1 LAQGSNR
8 WSTLSI
14 VEAAMATTSKISLG
28 DGSTVEMTRNEG
40 VPDAIWNDVVKFV
53 KENHKA
59 VKKNPAIVK
68 LLSQHPEQVPMLMN
82 FTNDADSIK
91 NFLQSQVLAA
101 NVSQDGQQE
110 KMKALE
116 NDPAFKPMF
125 DDIKQN
131 GPDVLMKYLGDEALM
146 RKMSQKLGGINP
158 EMMKQLTAIN
168 ESSVSLHDAA
178 RRGDLQRL
186 QEFLQDGKPVDSRDF
201 KGVTPLGYA
210 VGHDQLSIVKVLI
223 DAKANVNDV
232 DSAGNSAVHFAAG
245 YGRVKVLEHL
255 LARGAAVSKANKMG
269 MTPLAAAQQNK
280 HQQIVALLQ
289 RHGAK

>member
-1 LAQGSNR
+1 
-8 WSTLSI
+8 
-14 VEAAMATTSKISLG
+14 MATTSKISLG

-53 KENHKA
+53 KENQKA
-59 VKKNPAIVK
+59 VKANPQIVK
-68 LLSQHPEQVPMLMN
+68 LLSEHPEQVPMLMK
-82 FTNDADSIK
+82 FTNDSDSIK

-110 KMKALE
+110 KMQQLQE
-116 NDPAFKPMF
+116 DPELKPMF
-125 DDIKQN
+125 DDIKAN
-131 GPDVLMKYLGDEALM
+131 GPDVLMKYLQDENIM
-146 RKMSQKLGGINP
+146 RKVSQKLGGINP

-178 RRGDLQRL
+178 KRGDLQKM
-186 QEFLQDGKPVDSRDF
+186 QEFLADGKDVNAKDF
-201 KGVTPLGYA
+201 KGVTALGYA
-210 VGHDQLSIVKVLI
+210 VGHDQLSVVKVLI
-223 DAKANVNDV
+223 DAKANINDV

-255 LARGAAVSKANKMG
+255 LARGANASKANQQG
-269 MTPLAAAQQNK
+269 QTPMAVAQQNK
-280 HQQIVALLQ
+280 QQQAVALLQ

>member
-1 LAQGSNR
+1 
-8 WSTLSI
+8 
-14 VEAAMATTSKISLG
+14 
-28 DGSTVEMTRNEG
+28 
-40 VPDAIWNDVVKFV
+40 
-53 KENHKA
+53 
-59 VKKNPAIVK
+59 
-68 LLSQHPEQVPMLMN
+68 MN

>member
-1 LAQGSNR
+1 
-8 WSTLSI
+8 
-14 VEAAMATTSKISLG
+14 MATTSKITLG
-28 DGSTVEMTRNEG
+28 DGSAVELTRNEG

-53 KENHKA
+53 KENQKA
-59 VKKNPAIVK
+59 VTKNPQIVK
-68 LLSQHPEQVPMLMN
+68 LLSEHPEQVPMLMH

-101 NVSQDGQQE
+101 SVSQDGQQE
-110 KMKALE
+110 KMRQLE
-116 NDPAFKPMF
+116 QDPEFKHMF

-131 GPDVLMKYLGDEALM
+131 GPDVIMKYLQDEKLM
-146 RKMSQKLGGINP
+146 QKISQKLGGIDP
-158 EMMKQLTAIN
+158 EMLKQLTAIKD
-168 ESSVSLHDAA
+168 SSVSLHDAA

-186 QEFLQDGKPVDSRDF
+186 QEFLKDGKDVNAKDF

-210 VGHDQLSIVKVLI
+210 VGHDQISVVKVLI
-223 DAKANVNDV
+223 DMKASLDSV

-255 LARGAAVSKANKMG
+255 LARGANASKVNQMG
-269 MTPLAAAQQNK
+269 LTPLGAAQQNN
-280 HQQIVALLQ
+280 QQQAAAILQ

>member
-1 LAQGSNR
+1 
-8 WSTLSI
+8 
-14 VEAAMATTSKISLG
+14 MATTQKINLG
-28 DGSTVEMTRNEG
+28 NGSTVEMTRNEG

-53 KENHKA
+53 KENQKA
-59 VKKNPAIVK
+59 VMKNPQIVK

-146 RKMSQKLGGINP
+146 RKMSQKLGGIDK
-158 EMMKQLTAIN
+158 ETMKQLTAIN
-168 ESSVSLHDAA
+168 ECSVSLHDAA

-255 LARGAAVSKANKMG
+255 LARGAAVSKVNKMG
-269 MTPLAAAQQNK
+269 LTPLAAAQQNK

>member
-1 LAQGSNR
+1 MR
-8 WSTLSI
+8 K
-14 VEAAMATTSKISLG
+14 M
-28 DGSTVEMTRNEG
+28 
-40 VPDAIWNDVVKFV
+40 
-53 KENHKA
+53 
-59 VKKNPAIVK
+59 
-68 LLSQHPEQVPMLMN
+68 
-82 FTNDADSIK
+82 
-91 NFLQSQVLAA
+91 SQVLAA
-101 NVSQDGQQE
+101 NVSEDGQQE
-110 KMKALE
+110 KMKALQE
-116 NDPAFKPMF
+116 DPAFKPMF

-131 GPDVLMKYLGDEALM
+131 GPDVIMKYLGDEALM
-146 RKMSQKLGGINP
+146 RKMSQKLGGITP
-158 EMMKQLTAIN
+158 EIMKQLTAIN

-186 QEFLQDGKPVDSRDF
+186 QEFLKDGKDVNSRDF

-255 LARGAAVSKANKMG
+255 LGRGATTSKVNQMG
-269 MTPLAAAQQNK
+269 LTPLGAAQQNNQK
-280 HQQIVALLQ
+280 QAMAILQ